1 MKSLDRREF
10 IKNLGRIGT
19 TSVIGTLGVGVFA
32 YTQRPR
38 SRPIYEQM
46 HPNVLRPPGAIGE
59 QAFLERCIR
68 CSRCVDA
75 CTAGAI
81 KIAGPDEPH
90 IARGTPFIDAFETGC
105 VLCLECTKT
114 CPTDALEPLEDK
126 SEVKVGLAVV
136 DTERCV
142 SHNGSGV
149 CGACHT
155 VCPFRNFAITQGI
168 RNQPT
173 VHEDACVG
181 CGLCEEA
188 CIVDGVK
195 AIRVFSDRGPAA

>member
-1 MKSLDRREF
+1 MKLLNRREF
-10 IKNLGRIGT
+10 INNLRHVGT
-19 TSVIGTLGVGVFA
+19 TGVACTLGLGVLA

-38 SRPIYEQM
+38 GRPVSRQM
-46 HPNVLRPPGAIGE
+46 HPGILRPPGAMGE
-59 QAFLERCIR
+59 ASFRQRCIR

-75 CTAGAI
+75 CTSGAI
-81 KIAGPDEPH
+81 KIAGLDEPH
-90 IARGTPFIDAFETGC
+90 IPRGTPFIDAFETGC

-114 CPTDALEPLEDK
+114 CPTNALEPLDEMDQ
-126 SEVKVGLAVV
+126 VKIGLAVV
-136 DTERCV
+136 DKDRCV

-155 VCPFRNFAITQGI
+155 VCPFRNSAITQGP

-173 VHEDACVG
+173 VHKDACVG

-188 CIVDGVK
+188 CIVEGVK
-195 AIRVFSDRGPAA
+195 AIRVFSDREVTA

>member
-10 IKNLGRIGT
+10 IKNLSRIGAT
-19 TSVIGTLGVGVFA
+19 GVSCTFGLGILA
-32 YTQRPR
+32 YAQQPR
-38 SRPIYEQM
+38 SRPISEQM
-46 HPNVLRPPGAIGE
+46 HPGVLRPPGAIGE
-59 QAFLERCIR
+59 TAFQEQCIR
-68 CSRCVDA
+68 CTRCVDA
-75 CTAGAI
+75 CTSGAI
-81 KIAGPDEPH
+81 KIASPDEPH
-90 IARGTPFIDAFETGC
+90 IARGTPFMDPFETGC
-105 VLCLECTKT
+105 VLCLECTLT
-114 CPTDALEPLEDK
+114 CPTDALKPLQEK
-126 SEVKVGLAVV
+126 KEVQIGLAKV

-155 VCPFRNFAITQGI
+155 VCPFRNFAITQGP

-195 AIRVFSDRGPAA
+195 AIRVFSNREGVV